1 MLSEQKI
8 QLQDSSYP
16 IILNSDFSGIEKIIS
31 EIKDVSSIYAVS
43 EGLPSEIYF
52 PLLKA
57 HLTKYG
63 IQTELIQIKGK
74 EKNKHIRQTP
84 EVYNSLIKN
93 GSDRKTL
100 ILALGGGVT
109 GDFAGFIAA
118 TFQRGVRFAQIPTTL
133 LACVDSSVGGKVAVN
148 ADLGKNMIGA
158 FHQPEF
164 VFAPLNVQSTL
175 PEKEWRCG
183 FAEVMKHSL
192 LEGGSFLEKILSV
205 TAKDRKS
212 IDNTIYYIRESVR
225 FKASIVEQD
234 PKEKGVRAV
243 LNLGHTM
250 GHAIESFLNYK
261 KLSHGEAVSA
271 GIITALI
278 LSEIRFGL
286 SKEIRTDIL
295 KLMKRLRLPYRLPL
309 SAEEAFENMK
319 FDKKN
324 QNGKIRYVLLKN
336 PGEPVYSEIV
346 EFEEIRQAAEIQN
359 GLS

>member
-1 MLSEQKI
+1 MLSEQII
-8 QLQDSSYP
+8 QLQDISYP
-16 IILNSDFSGIEKIIS
+16 IILNTDFSGIEKVIS
-31 EIKDVSSIYAVS
+31 GIKDVSSIYMIS
-43 EGLPSEIYF
+43 EGIPAEKYF
-52 PLLKA
+52 PQLKA
-57 HLTKYG
+57 HLGKYG
-63 IQTELIQIKGK
+63 ISAGLIQIRGR

-84 EVYNSLIKN
+84 EVYNSLIRN

-109 GDFAGFIAA
+109 GDFSGFIAA
-118 TFQRGVRFAQIPTTL
+118 TFQRGIRFAQIPTTL

-164 VFAPLNVQSTL
+164 VFAPLSVQSTL

-183 FAEVMKHSL
+183 FAEVLKHSL
-192 LEGGSFLEKILSV
+192 LEGGNFLDKILSIPK
-205 TAKDRKS
+205 KDRKS

-225 FKASIVEQD
+225 FKAAVVEQD
-234 PKEKGVRAV
+234 PKEKGLRAV

-250 GHAIESFLNYK
+250 GHAVESFLNYK

-271 GIITALI
+271 GMITALI
-278 LSEIRFGL
+278 LSEMRFGL
-286 SKEIRTDIL
+286 SKEIRDSVL
-295 KLMKRLRLPYRLPL
+295 KLMKRLQLPYSLPL
-309 SAEEAFENMK
+309 SGEEAFENMK

-336 PGEPVYSEIV
+336 PGEPVYNEII
-346 EFEEIRQAAEIQN
+346 EFDEIQRAVEIQN
-359 GLS
+359 SLR